1 MKMNT
6 ALITTHRNEPLIN
19 TNQLLPPSDKGKL
32 RSLWIT
38 FISYYFLTTYKKDQQ
53 PPLKKKTYSEYKVWF
68 NFDIKVQT

>member
-6 ALITTHRNEPLIN
+6 GLITTHRNEPLIN
-19 TNQLLPPSDKGKL
+19 IKPTFSPLDKGKL

-53 PPLKKKTYSEYKVWF
+53 PPLKKIYFEYKVWF
-68 NFDIKVQT
+68 NSDIKVQT